1 MNSVQTLDIDPL
13 VQDLVDR
20 IIRFK
25 PESKELLPP
34 SFLGRKGGRVP
45 TVEAK
50 GELAAKMAEMA
61 RNIYFENGKPPQSMR
76 TWRTQ
81 PLCCVSDAFSE

>member
-13 VQDLVDR
+13 VQVLVDR

-34 SFLGRKGGRVP
+34 SLLGRKGGRVP
-45 TVEAK
+45 TVESK
-50 GELAAKMAEMA
+50 CELAAQIAELA
-61 RNIYFENGKPPQSMR
+61 RNIDFENGKPPQSMR

>member
-1 MNSVQTLDIDPL
+1 MSTLETIDL
-13 VQDLVDR
+13 DAVERGLLDR

-34 SFLGRKGGRVP
+34 SFMGRKGGRVP

-50 GELAAKMAEMA
+50 GEMAA
-61 RNIYFENGKPPQSMR
+61 
-76 TWRTQ
+76 
-81 PLCCVSDAFSE
+81 

>member
-1 MNSVQTLDIDPL
+1 MSTVETLDVHAL
-13 VQDLVDR
+13 EQRLVDR
-20 IIRFK
+20 IIRIK

-61 RNIYFENGKPPQSMR
+61 RNIYFENGKP
-76 TWRTQ
+76 
-81 PLCCVSDAFSE
+81 L

>member
-1 MNSVQTLDIDPL
+1 MSTLETIDL
-13 VQDLVDR
+13 DALEQRLVDR

-45 TVEAK
+45 TVKAK
-50 GELAAKMAEMA
+50 GELAAQIAELA
-61 RNIYFENGKPPQSMR
+61 RNIYFENGKP
-76 TWRTQ
+76 
-81 PLCCVSDAFSE
+81 L

>member
-1 MNSVQTLDIDPL
+1 MRKQAMNSVQTLDIDPL
-13 VQDLVDR
+13 EQDLVDR

-50 GELAAKMAEMA
+50 GELATKMAELA
-61 RNIYFENGKPPQSMR
+61 RNIYFENGKPR
-76 TWRTQ
+76 
-81 PLCCVSDAFSE
+81 

>member
-1 MNSVQTLDIDPL
+1 MSTLETIDL
-13 VQDLVDR
+13 DALEQRLVDR

-61 RNIYFENGKPPQSMR
+61 RNIYFENGKP
-76 TWRTQ
+76 
-81 PLCCVSDAFSE
+81 L